1 MVQYLNFECCTAKNN
16 SQICTFYIGENSLI
30 MKISKLWT
38 LTISFLFLSLLLSY
52 NIIVKEASAHIIK
65 KFGDIQ
71 VQVGWS
77 NEPPLTGQ
85 INNVIIDV
93 NQTSGKTQTPVIN
106 ALANMN
112 ILVKYGGV
120 TKALDF
126 LPSPTTDGL
135 YLGQLIPTRVG
146 SYYLLLN
153 GTIQDQKISWN
164 APLDLVD
171 SSQKLN
177 FPDTGGSGANG
188 AVTSSS
194 TSASNN
200 IGPQLQ
206 GIVSNMATQIDSVK
220 NVIGTVAKSNADT
233 LKAVQDVKNAADRS
247 YLIGMVG
254 IGAGIAGIVIAAFS
268 LSRKRVILT

>member
-1 MVQYLNFECCTAKNN
+1 
-16 SQICTFYIGENSLI
+16 

-38 LTISFLFLSLLLSY
+38 ITICFLFLSFLLSY
-52 NIIVKEASAHIIK
+52 NAIVKEASAHIIK

-77 NEPPLTGQ
+77 DEPPLTGLL
-85 INNVIIDV
+85 NNVIVDV

-120 TKALDF
+120 TKSLDF

-135 YLGQLIPTRVG
+135 YNGQLIPTRVG

-153 GTIQDQKISWN
+153 GTIQGQKISSQL
-164 APLDLVD
+164 PLDLVE

-177 FPDTGGSGANG
+177 FPDTGSGAVS
-188 AVTSSS
+188 AVTSGSA
-194 TSASNN
+194 SASNN
-200 IGPQLQ
+200 IGPELQ
-206 GIVSNMATQIDSVK
+206 GIVSSMANQIDSVK

-233 LKAVQDVKNAADRS
+233 LKSVQDVKNAADRS
-247 YLIGMVG
+247 YMIGMVG